1 MGKTFAFKLLDL
13 FILLLLQL
21 TAITLLKDSEIQKTL
36 TTGFICITLL
46 VKDYLF
52 QKCCCHEPLPQ
63 WSDLWIRLREI
74 TIYQWRKV
82 GTEIS
87 IELVSNI

>member
-1 MGKTFAFKLLDL
+1 MSKLKEKKSRIQFKMGKTFAFKLLDL

-52 QKCCCHEPLPQ
+52 QKCCCHEPLSQ

-74 TIYQWRKV
+74 TI
-82 GTEIS
+82 
-87 IELVSNI
+87 